1 MKRSELNDEAKKR
14 LDDVIEKW
22 VEEIENLGKGEEWG
36 LDKNLKKQ
44 IDIERKNKKLVLEII
59 TDEKIERYD
68 HQLKVNYGR
77 ETV

>member
-1 MKRSELNDEAKKR
+1 MKAGISSMKRSELNDEAKKR

-59 TDEKIERYD
+59 TDEKNR
-68 HQLKVNYGR
+68 KV
-77 ETV
+77 

>member
-36 LDKNLKKQ
+36 LDKNLKSK
-44 IDIERKNKKLVLEII
+44 R
-59 TDEKIERYD
+59 
-68 HQLKVNYGR
+68 
-77 ETV
+77 

>member
-1 MKRSELNDEAKKR
+1 MKKSDLNDEARKR
-14 LDDVIEKW
+14 LDDIIEKW

-59 TDEKIERYD
+59 TDEKNR
-68 HQLKVNYGR
+68 KV
-77 ETV
+77 